1 MAYALKGTVGAL
13 TARAAGLDKKRVQ
26 FVAGCHL
33 LKRIMCDVT
42 QAISIEHVKVARVY
56 VAVALDHKL
65 RRACSKHAALL
76 GRIAGKERNHVI
88 KESDAH
94 ATPLLKIL
102 EPQAKEHLVKAR
114 KCLRGER
121 ELILGVI

>member
-1 MAYALKGTVGAL
+1 
-13 TARAAGLDKKRVQ
+13 
-26 FVAGCHL
+26 
-33 LKRIMCDVT
+33 MCDVT

-65 RRACSKHAALL
+65 RRACSKHTALL